1 MHTFG
6 NLADLDS
13 KFINLCKKSINIIED
28 AAESLGS
35 FYIKNKKIHA
45 GTIGSIGSICL
56 MVQIIT
62 TAGGVLFTNNKIS
75 KE

>member
-13 KFINLCKKSINIIED
+13 KFINLCKKKSINIIED

-35 FYIKNKKIHA
+35 FYIKNKKKKFMLVPLVLLDRYR
-45 GTIGSIGSICL
+45 L
-56 MVQIIT
+56 MEIR
-62 TAGGVLFTNNKIS
+62 
-75 KE
+75 